1 MVRMELCKSVIDL
14 KNGSVYHV
22 CREKNKWEKMETGQL
37 PPPTPPPHPPWTMS
51 PGQLPPPNSLTSNCT
66 PDD

>member
-37 PPPTPPPHPPWTMS
+37 PPPLDNVPRTIAPSKFSH
-51 PGQLPPPNSLTSNCT
+51 Q
-66 PDD
+66 